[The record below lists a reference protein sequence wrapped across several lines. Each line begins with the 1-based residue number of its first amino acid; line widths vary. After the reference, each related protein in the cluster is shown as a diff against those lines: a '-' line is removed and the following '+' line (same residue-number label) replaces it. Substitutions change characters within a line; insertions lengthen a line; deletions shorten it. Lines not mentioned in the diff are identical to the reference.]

1 MPTQTTQK
9 QPAPLPLRPG
19 GQALHLAISNALPG
33 VEEAD
38 DGCIVRFGER
48 MKAQTG
54 ISEAHLEEHEG
65 QTVLCLHYDPNLVPL
80 ARVERIAR
88 DTGVEITTRFR
99 HETLPL
105 LGMDHGTSTANIE
118 QTVQAIPGVLNV
130 GVSYPSEK
138 LKVELRQHSH
148 QP

>member
-1 MPTQTTQK
+1 
-9 QPAPLPLRPG
+9 
-19 GQALHLAISNALPG
+19 
-33 VEEAD
+33 
-38 DGCIVRFGER
+38 VRFGER

-105 LGMDHGTSTANIE
+105 LGDGSW
-118 QTVQAIPGVLNV
+118 
-130 GVSYPSEK
+130 
-138 LKVELRQHSH
+138 H
-148 QP
+148 QYGQYRADRASNPRRLERRGQLP